1 MSRGEPQLLQGDVT
15 MSDQTASYFAMDTTT
30 DQPDPSFPPAFTG
43 LDEVPF
49 VPLGPGIRFKPVF
62 GKSLLLNHVY
72 MEPHTVAPMHR
83 HPEEQ
88 IGLMLEGEFEF
99 EMNGEKRLIG
109 PGDIYVVPPHVPH
122 TARTLDQPCVVLD
135 VFSPP
140 RSGFREML
148 ERVKGGD
155 VSKQD
160 R

>member
-1 MSRGEPQLLQGDVT
+1 

-30 DQPDPSFPPAFTG
+30 EQPDPSFPPAFTSV
-43 LDEVPF
+43 DEVPF

-62 GKSLLLNHVY
+62 GKNLLLNHVY
-72 MEPHTVAPMHR
+72 MEPHTLAPMHR

-88 IGLMLEGEFEF
+88 IGLMLEGEFEL
-99 EMNGEKRLIG
+99 EMNGEKRIIRR
-109 PGDIYVVPPHVPH
+109 GDIYVVPPHVPH
-122 TARTLDQPCVVLD
+122 AARSLDQGCVVVD

-148 ERVKGGD
+148 ERVKEGEQ
-155 VSKQD
+155 SAQN